1 MPDRSHYRI
10 FQPMCWTGL
19 MLVRNGRD
27 ALVAAVH
34 TVFCVFCDGRRPFR
48 VFRGREGD
56 KGALFTDS
64 HPHPVCRF

>member
-1 MPDRSHYRI
+1 
-10 FQPMCWTGL
+10 

-34 TVFCVFCDGRRPFR
+34 TVFCVFCDARRPFR

>member
-1 MPDRSHYRI
+1 
-10 FQPMCWTGL
+10 